1 MNELS
6 DNNTYGSFIDLPDRS
21 WCEFKLEKQEPGLQI
36 CDECPGEEPFC
47 RKECEIF
54 IEAAYD

>member
-21 WCEFKLEKQEPGLQI
+21 WCEFKLDKQESRLEI
-36 CDECPGEEPFC
+36 CDDCPGKEPFC
-47 RKECEIF
+47 RKDCEIF

>member
-21 WCEFKLEKQEPGLQI
+21 WCEFT
-36 CDECPGEEPFC
+36 
-47 RKECEIF
+47 KEYNTTTKYHLCFLYCINWENVYHIF
-54 IEAAYD
+54 